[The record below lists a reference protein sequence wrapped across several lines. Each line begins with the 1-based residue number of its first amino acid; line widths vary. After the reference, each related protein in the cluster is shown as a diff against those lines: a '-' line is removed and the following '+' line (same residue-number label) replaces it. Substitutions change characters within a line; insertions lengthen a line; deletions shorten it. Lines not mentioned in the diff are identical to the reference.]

1 MLEIIDLSQALDK
14 ETYRREVDRY
24 QTWMRMLG
32 YRLYYEKRPAVIVFE
47 GWDAAGKGGAIN
59 RLIERLDP
67 REFVVHPI
75 GAPRGDDA
83 EKHYLWRFWRRL
95 PERGNIAIFDRSWY
109 GRVMVERVEGF
120 CTPAEWQR
128 AYQEIKDFEAQLVG
142 FGTIVIKFWLHVS
155 KDEQLRRF
163 QEREAAPQKAW
174 KLTEEDW
181 RNREKWD
188 QYEAAVE
195 EMLIRTTTAQAP
207 WTIIPANDK
216 YFRACRGAQDG
227 GGALCPRAARGSVG
241 RRAGVAAVDGGAD
254 ADPGVGEGGG
264 AQLWDQGRCRGTGQ
278 AVMRRRRGF
287 VYSLLNLCAVLLY
300 LDLCSSV
307 ECSARIGEDRDR
319 RSSLGR
325 PVTAFVVRF
334 CEPA

>member
-1 MLEIIDLSQALDK
+1 MLEIIDLTQSLDK
-14 ETYRREVDRY
+14 ETYRRELDRC

-32 YRLYYEKRPAVIVFE
+32 YHLYYQKRPAVIVFE

-59 RLIERLDP
+59 RLIERIDP
-67 REFVVHPI
+67 RGYVVHPI
-75 GAPRGDDA
+75 AAPRGDDA

-120 CTPAEWQR
+120 AKPEEWRR

-142 FGTIVIKFWLHVS
+142 FGFIVLKFWMHIG

-163 QEREAAPQKAW
+163 QDREARPNKAW

-195 EMLIRTTTAQAP
+195 EMLIRTTTAQSP
-207 WTIIPANDK
+207 WTIVAGNDK
-216 YFRACRGAQDG
+216 YFARVQVLRTVVERFARELHVDLERDALSALPPTAAPTPIPVWAQEE
-227 GGALCPRAARGSVG
+227 ARAAGI
-241 RRAGVAAVDGGAD
+241 
-254 ADPGVGEGGG
+254 
-264 AQLWDQGRCRGTGQ
+264 LTG
-278 AVMRRRRGF
+278 
-287 VYSLLNLCAVLLY
+287 
-300 LDLCSSV
+300 
-307 ECSARIGEDRDR
+307 
-319 RSSLGR
+319 
-325 PVTAFVVRF
+325 
-334 CEPA
+334 